1 MNRLFQ
7 LALTF
12 FKLGALTFGGGI
24 AMLPDIKRLAIH
36 HHWIQPGDWED
47 IITLS
52 QLTPGAI
59 AVNCANIIGYR
70 AAGKWGSLV
79 AVLGMI
85 IAPITIISLLAFV
98 FESWLALPQV
108 MKALQGMLLAVFI
121 LFTKSMIQLSRFAWQ
136 RPVWFALSALSFLLV
151 WFEVLSPLQV
161 TLLFAIVGAIW
172 VKWMVRLSS

>member
-24 AMLPDIKRLAIH
+24 AMLPDIKRIAIH
-36 HHWIQPGDWED
+36 HRWIQLADWED
-47 IITLS
+47 ILTLS

-70 AAGKWGSLV
+70 AAGKWGSFA
-79 AVLGMI
+79 AVLGMV
-85 IAPITIISLLAFV
+85 IAPITIISLLAIGFQ
-98 FESWLALPQV
+98 SWLSHPQV
-108 MKALQGMLLAVFI
+108 MKALQGMLLAVFV
-121 LFTKSMIQLSRFAWQ
+121 LFTKSMILLSRFGWQ
-136 RPVWFALSALSFLLV
+136 RPLWFGLSGLSFLLV

-161 TLLFAIVGAIW
+161 TLLFAVFGAVW
-172 VKWMVRLSS
+172 VKWMVKLPS